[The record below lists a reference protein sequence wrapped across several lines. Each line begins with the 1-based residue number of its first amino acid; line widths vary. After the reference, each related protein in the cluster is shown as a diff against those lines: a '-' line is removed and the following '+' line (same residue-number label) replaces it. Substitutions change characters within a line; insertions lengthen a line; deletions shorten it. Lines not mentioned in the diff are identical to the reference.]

1 VDRTPSLFVVVIAV
15 VVLLAPRDAAAYLDP
30 GTGGILLQGLL
41 AALVAGLVYLRSSW
55 RVVKRFFARL
65 MGRADDDPQP

>member
-1 VDRTPSLFVVVIAV
+1 VDRIPRTILLVVSLVA
-15 VVLLAPRDAAAYLDP
+15 LLAPRDAAAYLDP

-55 RVVKRFFARL
+55 RIVKRFLSRL
-65 MGRADDDPQP
+65 MGRADDEPRD